1 MESKKE
7 TNPPQDSNSSKK
19 EETSS
24 QQDIKPPHQIT
35 EKEKKEFLNQIRNLK
50 KTQELIKMGE
60 IPGLKRD
67 FKFWSTQPVPQ
78 FNKPLNVEFGPIL
91 KENNIENVQTE
102 DYTLPSG
109 FEWKEIS
116 LNQEKDVDKLYEFL
130 KSNYIDDESQLFGMD
145 YSKDFLKWYL
155 SPPEMFGDWVLSVMK
170 EDKIKNKKKIVGF
183 IAAIPSKLNIN
194 NNEINMAKVCF
205 LCVKKEF
212 RNKRLTPVLI
222 KEITRRI
229 NLKNIWQGVYN
240 TFYFL
245 PKAFTKSQY
254 YYRCINLKKLL
265 DIQYTYLPNNKMSL
279 GNALKK
285 YELPDEPTITGFRKM
300 EGKDLEQIY
309 NLILQRNKKYKIYEM
324 LNIKEIAHWL
334 LPRNNIVYTYVLEDE
349 EHKITDFCSFYTVQR
364 TILNQNKTGNESFS
378 KYKKINFA
386 FELINYNTSISNKE
400 LLRNAVILAKQN
412 NFDAYHCIDY
422 KENSENF
429 KELLFMEKIGKMK
442 YYLYNFVYP
451 ETPIDDVSL
460 MFM

>member
-24 QQDIKPPHQIT
+24 QHDIKPPRQIT

-91 KENNIENVQTE
+91 NENRVENVQTE
-102 DYTLPSG
+102 AYTLPSG
-109 FEWKEIS
+109 FEWKEIN

>member
-7 TNPPQDSNSSKK
+7 SNPPQDSNSSKK

-24 QQDIKPPHQIT
+24 QQDIKPPRQIT

-91 KENNIENVQTE
+91 NENRVENVQTE
-102 DYTLPSG
+102 AYTLPSG
-109 FEWKEIS
+109 FEWKEIN

-183 IAAIPSKLNIN
+183 ITAIPSKLNIN